1 MIFSLEVL
9 RAKHGDSLLLH
20 YGDPDDPKLI
30 VIDGGPKGVCK
41 DALLPRLEALRDERG
56 GELTIENLMVSHVDQ
71 DHVRGVLDFAR
82 ALDQDDTLRSG
93 FKVKTLWLDSFEDT
107 VGDGPA
113 ISAAAGAAPAE
124 VEGGEIAAEIAS
136 VGEARDL
143 RVLARK
149 FDWPINKGF
158 DELVMAPDDAGVEI
172 DLGPL
177 KLTVV
182 GPRAAELEELREE
195 WVKEVK
201 TILKKEKSAAE
212 VSEYL
217 DDSVYNLSSIV
228 CLAELDGKRMLLT
241 GDARGD
247 KILLG
252 LEAAKLL
259 SKDKPLKVD
268 LLKMPHHGSSRNLK
282 PEFFERI
289 KAPVM
294 VISANGKDE
303 NPDLTTLEMISAA
316 CKDDELTLC
325 LTYSDFKEGM
335 GPGIHKWV
343 ERETKDNPK
352 HKVVF
357 RPEDDLSFSLDLL
370 PPPAR

>member
-1 MIFSLEVL
+1 MIFTLEVL
-9 RAKHGDSLLLH
+9 RANHGDSLLLH
-20 YGDPDDPKLI
+20 YGDPDDPRLI
-30 VIDGGPKGVCK
+30 VIDGGPMGVCR

-82 ALDQDDTLRSG
+82 ALDEDDALRSG
-93 FKVKTLWLDSFEDT
+93 FRVKTLWLDSFEDT
-107 VGDGPA
+107 VGNGAPIVA
-113 ISAAAGAAPAE
+113 EAGADPAG
-124 VEGGEIAAEIAS
+124 VGPGELAAEIAS
-136 VGEARDL
+136 VGEARGL
-143 RVLARK
+143 RDLARK
-149 FDWPINKGF
+149 FGWPINKGF
-158 DELVMAPDDAGVEI
+158 DGLVMAPDDATVEI
-172 DLGPL
+172 DLDPL
-177 KLTVV
+177 HLTVV
-182 GPRAAELEELREE
+182 GPRAAELELLRKE
-195 WVKEVK
+195 WAIEVK
-201 TILKKEKSAAE
+201 KILKKEKSAAE
-212 VSEYL
+212 VAEYL
-217 DDSVYNLSSIV
+217 DDSAYNLSSIV

-252 LEAAKLL
+252 LEAAGLL

-268 LLKMPHHGSSRNLK
+268 ILKMPHHGSSRNLE

-289 KAPVM
+289 KASEM

-316 CKDDELTLC
+316 CKDDELTLY

-357 RPEDDLSFSLDLL
+357 RPEKDLSIRLDLL
-370 PPPAR
+370 EEFA